1 MSGVVKSIWIKGL
14 WHQGLV
20 GAGVWAERGFKVT
33 AICDSHDQALALSNS
48 ELPVYEPG
56 LKELISE
63 QVSKGN
69 LVFTTLNSNLST
81 PDVLVFMHDTEVN
94 EEDEVQLGRFLE
106 DVQSFIPF
114 ITPSM
119 EVFITAQV
127 PAGTCDQI
135 QKSLKLALGFNPL
148 ISYMPENLRLGQ
160 AISRFKNPELPVIG
174 LSQPE
179 SKDNLRQLFS
189 SDVDLRFCLILE
201 AEILKSALNAFLSVA
216 ITFGNEVSE
225 ICDRLEIS
233 GSVVMSLLK
242 LEPRIG
248 SGLPLMPGLPFSGGT
263 LGRDV
268 QNLRKLASGQGDV
281 IEAIWSSN
289 LHRKDYFIESVA
301 SFAKRANQESIGF
314 LGLTYKTGT
323 STLRRSFPLQCA
335 KDLDQMGFTIFGF
348 DPMSNSFD
356 EKIGASVNLCSSV
369 EEIFSVCDVLVIT
382 TPWSEIIGSFTS
394 ELLRNKTIIDP
405 YGVMPE
411 DLVEACSYYQFGG
424 RI

>member
-1 MSGVVKSIWIKGL
+1 LSGVVKSIWIKGL

-33 AICDSHDQALALSNS
+33 AVCDSHDQALVLTNS

-63 QVSKGN
+63 QVSKEN
-69 LVFTTLNSNLST
+69 LVFTPLNSNLST
-81 PDVLVFMHDTEVN
+81 PDVLAFMHDTEVN
-94 EEDEVQLGRFLE
+94 EEDEVQLGKFLE

-119 EVFITAQV
+119 EILITAQV

-135 QKSLKLALGFNPL
+135 QKSLSIALGFKPL

-174 LSQPE
+174 LSQLE
-179 SKDNLRQLFS
+179 SKDNLRQLFP

-225 ICDRLEIS
+225 ICDRLEVS

-268 QNLRKLASGQGDV
+268 QNLRKLGSGQGNI

-289 LHRKDYFIESVA
+289 LHRKDYFIQSVA
-301 SFAKRANQESIGF
+301 SFAKRVNQKNIGL

-335 KDLDQMGFTIFGF
+335 KNLDQMGFTIFGF

-356 EKIGASVNLCSSV
+356 EKIGSSVNLCSSV

-382 TPWSEIIGSFTS
+382 TPWSEIIGSFTP
-394 ELLRNKTIIDP
+394 ELLGNKTIIDP

-411 DLVEACSYYQFGG
+411 DLIAACSYYQFGG